1 MDDKIK
7 QIKSVSFNNTNINR
21 KQKSVKKEIVQGK
34 TNNEK
39 IADFL
44 AQYSE
49 MKQVEITSV
58 ELLNLFV
65 NYRIPVCRETIE
77 TIKKYSFFIIKK

>member
-1 MDDKIK
+1 MDNKIK
-7 QIKSVSFNNTNINR
+7 QMKRVSFNNATIGR
-21 KQKSVKKEIVQGK
+21 KQKSVKKEFVKEK

-44 AQYSE
+44 TQYSE
-49 MKQVEITSV
+49 MKQVEITSI

-65 NYRIPVCRETIE
+65 NYRIPVCRETID
-77 TIKKYSFFIIKK
+77 TIQKYSSFIIKK

>member
-7 QIKSVSFNNTNINR
+7 QMKRVTFNNTAINN
-21 KQKSVKKEIVQGK
+21 KHKSLKKEFVKEK

-39 IADFL
+39 IAEL
-44 AQYSE
+44 LTQYTDK
-49 MKQVEITSV
+49 KQVEISAI

-77 TIKKYSFFIIKK
+77 TIQKYSSFIIKK